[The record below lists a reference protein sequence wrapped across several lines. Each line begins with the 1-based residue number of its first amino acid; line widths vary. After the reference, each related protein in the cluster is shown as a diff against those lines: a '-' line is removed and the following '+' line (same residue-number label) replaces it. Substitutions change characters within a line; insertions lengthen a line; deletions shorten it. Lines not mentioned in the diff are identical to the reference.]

1 MNFKIFCLL
10 CLVFSP
16 SLGEESLDEFE
27 DFYEETIRV
36 VEDEA
41 SIFSITNSSTSF
53 PEFLAPS
60 PEPSTPSP
68 EPSTPSS
75 EPSTPSPEPSTPA
88 PEPVVV
94 IENSSTHSSEPF
106 VTIENYS
113 APSSMSSSESSD
125 SAGTSTSEL
134 CKYKLRRQFIFCPFL
149 IVWREQNRLM
159 KWSRRARDMK
169 YDKEETEVSCLFK
182 YIFKSVLFNPSIIE
196 NGSCS

>member
-53 PEFLAPS
+53 PEFL
-60 PEPSTPSP
+60 
-68 EPSTPSS
+68 
-75 EPSTPSPEPSTPA
+75 TPSPEPSTPA

-94 IENSSTHSSEPF
+94 IENSSTHPSEPF

-113 APSSMSSSESSD
+113 ASSSMSSSESSD

-182 YIFKSVLFNPSIIE
+182 YIFKLVLFNPSIIE